1 MATEDSAAEPKG
13 KSKKGLSRSTILIVV
28 LLLVVAGG
36 GVYFFLGSDSG
47 TAESG
52 AQAQPE
58 PEPIVMGEVVT
69 LEPIFINLKDGRFLK
84 LGMALQTTHE
94 GGGGGHGGGDTEM
107 NGAMA
112 LDAAIEVFSDQD
124 MEMIATTSGRQQLKD
139 ELVARVIDGYGPEVT
154 NIYFTEFVMQ

>member
-1 MATEDSAAEPKG
+1 MATEQSAAEPKG
-13 KSKKGLSRSTILIVV
+13 KSKRGLSRSTILIVV

-52 AQAQPE
+52 AQAE

-84 LGMALQTTHE
+84 LGMALQTTHH

-112 LDAAIEVFSDQD
+112 LDSAIEVFSDQD

>member
-1 MATEDSAAEPKG
+1 
-13 KSKKGLSRSTILIVV
+13 
-28 LLLVVAGG
+28 
-36 GVYFFLGSDSG
+36 
-47 TAESG
+47 
-52 AQAQPE
+52 
-58 PEPIVMGEVVT
+58 
-69 LEPIFINLKDGRFLK
+69 
-84 LGMALQTTHE
+84 MALQTTHE

-124 MEMIATTSGRQQLKD
+124 MNMISTSNGRQQLKE